1 MLNVPKQGKKAQ
13 RLEPVGCGWA
23 IGDVKSS
30 NRGCLMT
37 VLVVLPFYRFLFSL
51 PIEDAPFLEVDGD
64 GEA

>member
-1 MLNVPKQGKKAQ
+1 
-13 RLEPVGCGWA
+13 
-23 IGDVKSS
+23 
-30 NRGCLMT
+30 MT